1 MQSGKTGTCKY
12 VLQNMQLLYPD
23 ITKNN
28 CYYICGMNDNDL
40 RDQAKREFRG
50 LISKQNILFSKKLYA
65 YNNAEEKVII
75 SPTILIIDESHY
87 AGMLNSQVDIFINNI
102 NIDTSYIISV
112 SATPM
117 SEIATSI
124 DFSKKIIVLKPG
136 PDYYGITDL
145 FDNELIHQSACIS
158 TDFEKFADIL
168 IEEYDKQRL
177 SGKWKYGIVRLPN
190 QFYTSDIE
198 SELHDFITDIHFINH
213 HYVMNEVVDFN
224 DHIKCIPDKMTI
236 IWIYNSL
243 RAGKQLNTKNVG
255 FVYDT
260 YRSNTDTTAQALL
273 GRILGYNKKLHKVCC
288 YTDVASATRM
298 LNWIKEDYA
307 LEFIPM
313 ASKNILNGQR
323 NRRFK
328 KSR

>member
-1 MQSGKTGTCKY
+1 MYPHQIKAGKEIIKTFDKYTKYCILVAQMQSGKTGTCKY

-136 PDYYGITDL
+136 PDY
-145 FDNELIHQSACIS
+145 
-158 TDFEKFADIL
+158 
-168 IEEYDKQRL
+168 
-177 SGKWKYGIVRLPN
+177 
-190 QFYTSDIE
+190 
-198 SELHDFITDIHFINH
+198 
-213 HYVMNEVVDFN
+213 
-224 DHIKCIPDKMTI
+224 
-236 IWIYNSL
+236 
-243 RAGKQLNTKNVG
+243 
-255 FVYDT
+255 
-260 YRSNTDTTAQALL
+260 
-273 GRILGYNKKLHKVCC
+273 
-288 YTDVASATRM
+288 
-298 LNWIKEDYA
+298 
-307 LEFIPM
+307 
-313 ASKNILNGQR
+313 
-323 NRRFK
+323 
-328 KSR
+328 